1 MNIKLPPPRLRGAC
15 GLDIPGLSSD
25 GNRILMVVPFC
36 VNSDASRSKKSC
48 LTSNRSSLLENE
60 IG

>member
-36 VNSDASRSKKSC
+36 VNSEPNRSKSILSKQSKN
-48 LTSNRSSLLENE
+48 L
-60 IG
+60 I